1 MILSNE
7 SIFVLALI
15 VTVSAVLNIILF
27 FKIWGMTNTVEK
39 IFNLS
44 LTKSGYKIQEK
55 VGDLTTSTQFVKDE

>member
-1 MILSNE
+1 MFLSNE
-7 SIFVLALI
+7 VIFVLALI
-15 VTVSAVLNIILF
+15 VSVSAVLNIILF

-44 LTKSGYKIQEK
+44 LTKSGYKIQET